1 MRLLTEAEK
10 AKLNRVKP
18 PSKNDL
24 KKVAKAEKKER
35 KKQIRQVK
43 RKKGAKLDSLKQIN
57 TNAAGLDIGASEI
70 YACIPEG
77 RDEENVKVFKTFTVD
92 LNSLAD
98 WLSECGA
105 KTIAMEST
113 GVYWIPI
120 YEILE
125 SRGFN
130 VNLVNARQIKNVP
143 GKKTDIL
150 DCQWIQ
156 QLHSYGL
163 LHSSF
168 RPDEDMC
175 ALRSLIRQRA
185 MLVSYRSD
193 HIQHIQKNL
202 ELMNIKLCRVLKD
215 ITGTTGMKIIRAIVG
230 GERDIVKLAQFR
242 DPRCF
247 SSEDEFAKSLEG
259 NYKSEHLF
267 NLTQAV
273 RLYDDYSR
281 HIEACD
287 LEIEQKF
294 SAFKCYKGNKVLP
307 PLPKKR
313 NKSLKNKPAFD
324 LRTYLYNM
332 CGVDLTMIDGIE
344 VLTAQTV
351 LSEIG
356 LDMSKWKTV
365 KHFTSWLG
373 LCPWNDVSGG
383 RVLKRG
389 SKKVKN
395 RATLALRVAA
405 RSLHGSK
412 SALGVFYRRMRTKH
426 GPMKA
431 NLAAAHKMA
440 RIIYFMLKNRE
451 AYKDPGEQYYIE
463 KYRDR
468 VVLNLKRR
476 AASLGFEIKP
486 VEA

>member
-1 MRLLTEAEK
+1 M
-10 AKLNRVKP
+10 
-18 PSKNDL
+18 
-24 KKVAKAEKKER
+24 
-35 KKQIRQVK
+35 
-43 RKKGAKLDSLKQIN
+43 
-57 TNAAGLDIGASEI
+57 
-70 YACIPEG
+70 
-77 RDEENVKVFKTFTVD
+77 
-92 LNSLAD
+92 
-98 WLSECGA
+98 
-105 KTIAMEST
+105 
-113 GVYWIPI
+113 
-120 YEILE
+120 
-125 SRGFN
+125 
-130 VNLVNARQIKNVP
+130 
-143 GKKTDIL
+143 
-150 DCQWIQ
+150 
-156 QLHSYGL
+156 
-163 LHSSF
+163 
-168 RPDEDMC
+168 
-175 ALRSLIRQRA
+175 
-185 MLVSYRSD
+185 
-193 HIQHIQKNL
+193 
-202 ELMNIKLCRVLKD
+202 
-215 ITGTTGMKIIRAIVG
+215 
-230 GERDIVKLAQFR
+230 
-242 DPRCF
+242 
-247 SSEDEFAKSLEG
+247 
-259 NYKSEHLF
+259 F

-431 NLAAAHKMA
+431 NLSAAHKMA